1 MSVSKEIK
9 QFIGDGWE
17 NINLK
22 LDKIQPGTLVILTIA
37 GTYVVIKFNR
47 WCKKSEKPIHKR
59 IYSYFFS
66 LLRKLPVVQKE
77 IEKQLSNTKKD
88 LIHSIH
94 KYDKEKK
101 FIKEI
106 PIKAMSTEEILTL
119 ANDYEKMSTFDVK
132 GGKVSGTVYTDISDD
147 HLKLLTSIFHNY
159 AYSNPLH
166 PDVFPGVRKMEAEVV
181 RMVINLYNGTSECTG
196 SMTSGG
202 TESIILACFA
212 YKNLAISK
220 GIENPII
227 VCPSTA
233 HAAFDKA
240 ADLFGIRIRHVPV
253 NSNQKVNIKEY
264 EKAIS
269 SETCMLVGSVP
280 NFPSGTADDIVS
292 IGKLGLKYNIPVH
305 VDACLGGMLIPFMEE
320 AGFPMPLFDFRVP
333 GVTSISCDLHKYGY
347 APKGSSVVMYKKAE
361 YLHKQ
366 YFSVTDWSGGI
377 YATPTIAGS
386 RCGSA
391 IAVAWATL
399 LFIGKE
405 EYINRTR
412 KIIDS
417 CRKIAKKVTDLN
429 NGIEVHGNPDVS
441 VVAFKSES
449 FNIYA
454 VSDAL
459 NKNGWN
465 LNCLQN
471 PDAIHFCLT
480 YNQASDEVVNSFVSD
495 LKNAVDEVMA
505 DPEKGNKSKS
515 AAIYGMAAQVPDKS
529 LINDVTNLYLD
540 TCFMIPEKDE

>member
-1 MSVSKEIK
+1 MSLSKEVKEI
-9 QFIGDGWE
+9 IGEGWD

-22 LDKIQPGTLVILTIA
+22 LDKIQPGTLVILTIT
-37 GTYVVIKFNR
+37 GTLIITKFGK
-47 WCKKSEKPIHKR
+47 WLKKSEKPIHKR
-59 IYSYFFS
+59 IGSYFFS
-66 LLRKLPVVQKE
+66 LLRKLPAVQKE
-77 IEKQLSNTKKD
+77 IQKQLAGTRKE

-94 KYDKEKK
+94 KYDKEKN

-106 PIKAMSTEEILTL
+106 PNKTMSYEEILKL
-119 ANDYEKMSTFDVK
+119 ASEYEEMSTFDVK

-147 HLKLLTSIFHNY
+147 HLKLITAIFNKY

-166 PDVFPGVRKMEAEVV
+166 PDVFPGVRKMEAEVI
-181 RMVINLYNGTSECTG
+181 RMILNLYNGTSECTG

-212 YKNLAISK
+212 YKKLALSK
-220 GIENPII
+220 GIENPVI

-253 NSNQKVNIKEY
+253 DENQKVNIKEY
-264 EKAIS
+264 KKAICS
-269 SETCMLVGSVP
+269 NTCMLVGSVP
-280 NFPSGTADDIVS
+280 NFPSGTADPI
-292 IGKLGLKYNIPVH
+292 IEIAELGKKYNIPVH

-320 AGFPMPLFDFRVP
+320 AGYPIPLFDFRVP

-347 APKGSSVVMYKKAE
+347 APKGSSVIMYKTSE

-386 RCGSA
+386 RCGSS
-391 IAVAWATL
+391 ISVAWATL
-399 LFIGKE
+399 LFIGKD
-405 EYINRTR
+405 EYIKRTR

-417 CRKIAKKVTDLN
+417 CKKIVKKVNDLN
-429 NGIEVHGNPDVS
+429 NGIEIHGNSDVS
-441 VVAFKSES
+441 VVAFKSKK

-454 VSDAL
+454 VSDEL
-459 NKNGWN
+459 NKKGWN

-480 YNQASDEVVNSFVSD
+480 YNQASDDVVNSFVSD
-495 LKNAVDEVMA
+495 LKSAVEEVKS

-529 LINDVTNLYLD
+529 LIDEVTSLYLD
-540 TCFMIPEKDE
+540 ACVMIPEKEE